1 MPGPTQLEVLCLGMA
16 ATHPKSAPRLWL
28 VPNRQAHAVRPA
40 LDDAELLAALRSG
53 DVGAATALHDRAR
66 PQVDR
71 TIRRLLGAG
80 DVDHDDVAQQAMIE
94 LVSTI
99 DRYRGECSLDS
110 WTSTITAHAVYKHI
124 RRRRTERRIFGVLD
138 ADLLADA
145 RSSSKTSREA
155 IARNLMVRVRAHL
168 DAIDESKAWAFV
180 LHDVCGYD
188 LREIARIT
196 GVTVAAAQTRLV
208 RGRREVH
215 ERIASDPELADLL
228 DTIGEET

>member
-1 MPGPTQLEVLCLGMA
+1 MA
-16 ATHPKSAPRLWL
+16 VSSPKIAPRLWL
-28 VPNRQAHAVRPA
+28 VPSRPTSPTPPA

-53 DVGAATALHDRAR
+53 DKGAATALHDRAR

-99 DRYRGECSLDS
+99 GRYRGECSLDS

-124 RRRRTERRIFGVLD
+124 RRRRTERRIFGALD
-138 ADLLADA
+138 ADLLADT
-145 RSSSKTSREA
+145 RSSSKTSRET
-155 IARNLMVRVRAHL
+155 IARNLMTRVRLHL

-215 ERIASDPELADLL
+215 ERIANDPELANLL
-228 DTIGEET
+228 ETIGEES

>member
-1 MPGPTQLEVLCLGMA
+1 MA
-16 ATHPKSAPRLWL
+16 ASSPKSPPRLWL
-28 VPNRQAHAVRPA
+28 VPSRPTHAAPPA

-53 DVGAATALHDRAR
+53 DIGAATALHDRAR

-124 RRRRTERRIFGVLD
+124 RRRRTERRIFGALD
-138 ADLLADA
+138 ADLLADT

-155 IARNLMVRVRAHL
+155 IARNLMARVRTHL

-228 DTIGEET
+228 ETIGEES

>member
-1 MPGPTQLEVLCLGMA
+1 MA
-16 ATHPKSAPRLWL
+16 ASSPKSPPRLWL
-28 VPNRQAHAVRPA
+28 VPSRPTHIAPPA

-53 DVGAATALHDRAR
+53 DTGAATALHDRAR

-124 RRRRTERRIFGVLD
+124 RRRRTERRIFGALD
-138 ADLLADA
+138 ADLLADT

-155 IARNLMVRVRAHL
+155 IARNLMVRVRTHL

-228 DTIGEET
+228 ETIGEES